1 MVRPLLFLRPKAR
14 SWKGYMSLL
23 YRYTPRGSHIDLHG
37 LNIETGVALLLVTH
51 TILISLTT
59 RPRF

>member
-1 MVRPLLFLRPKAR
+1 
-14 SWKGYMSLL
+14 MSLL